1 MISVFSHRPGFV
13 SFLSALTVLCA
24 LTIAGPAAAQS
35 RIVTVSDESKHAG
48 EFIVPINKS
57 QILQLD
63 VPFAD
68 ALVGNAEI
76 ADVLPL
82 TDRAVYV
89 LGKSLGS
96 TSLTIYGRNRSL
108 IAVVD
113 LIVSHDM
120 DGLKARLFELM
131 PEENIEVRAIN
142 TGVVLS
148 GTVSSA
154 VHARRAVTIAEQFA
168 GSDGQVT
175 NMLSVKGSQ
184 QVMLSVRF
192 SEINR
197 SESKRLGINLA
208 AIGKDFAFITG
219 DVFTGG
225 LFTTLTDSGVDVNNL
240 PVGLAGTFGV
250 GVGSQSLGG
259 GDYTL
264 AGAFDT
270 LEQKGL
276 LKTLAEPNLV
286 ALSGDT
292 ASFLAG
298 GEFPVPVAQDDSDT
312 ITIEFK
318 EFGVSLAFTP
328 TVLEDGLVNL
338 IVSPEV
344 SDIDRTPIAPDVE
357 TAGFEIPS
365 LITRRATTTLEL
377 RDGQSFAM
385 AGLLQSSF
393 TDNIDQFPGLADLP
407 VLGTLFRSTDYLRN
421 ETELV
426 ILVTVRLVEPAPA
439 GSLATPADNF
449 VMPSDADLFLFGR
462 LEAPN
467 SGVGPLGAGAG
478 GIDGSYGHI
487 IK

>member
-1 MISVFSHRPGFV
+1 MINLFSHRLGNVTF
-13 SFLSALTVLCA
+13 FSALMVLCA

-35 RIVTVSDESKHAG
+35 RIVTISDESKHAG

-82 TDRAVYV
+82 TDRSVYV

-96 TSLTIYGRNRSL
+96 TSLTIYGRNHSL

-120 DGLKARLFELM
+120 DSLKARLYELM
-131 PEENIEVRAIN
+131 PDENIEVRAIN

-148 GTVSSA
+148 GTVSNA
-154 VHARRAVTIAEQFA
+154 VRARRAVTIAEQFA
-168 GSDGQVT
+168 GGDGQVT

-192 SEINR
+192 SEVNR
-197 SESKRLGINLA
+197 SVTKNLGFNLA
-208 AIGKDFAFITG
+208 AFGNDFALITG
-219 DVFTGG
+219 SGFTGG
-225 LFTTLTDSGVDVNNL
+225 LAAL
-240 PVGLAGTFGV
+240 LAGDLGLDTQATTVPTTFGV
-250 GVGSQSLGG
+250 GLGRQSLSG
-259 GDYTL
+259 GDVTL
-264 AGAFDT
+264 AGAFDA

-298 GEFPVPVAQDDSDT
+298 GEFPIPVSQSNTDS
-312 ITIEFK
+312 ITVEFK
-318 EFGVSLAFTP
+318 QFGVSLAFTP
-328 TVLEDGLVNL
+328 TVLEDGLINL

-344 SDIDRTPIAPDVE
+344 SDIDRTPVAPDVQ
-357 TAGFEIPS
+357 TAGFSIPS

-385 AGLLQSSF
+385 AGMLQSSF
-393 TDNIDQFPGLADLP
+393 TDNIDQFPMLGDLP
-407 VLGTLFRSTDYLRN
+407 VLGALFRSTDYLRD

-439 GSLATPADNF
+439 GSLATPVDNF

-462 LEAPN
+462 LEAPE
-467 SGVGPLGAGAG
+467 SGVGPLGTGAG

>member
-1 MISVFSHRPGFV
+1 MISVFSHRLGFV
-13 SFLSALTVLCA
+13 TFFSALMVLCV

-68 ALVGNAEI
+68 LLVGNAEI
-76 ADVLPL
+76 ADVLAL
-82 TDRAVYV
+82 TDRSVYV

-96 TSLTIYGRNRSL
+96 TSLTIYGRNKTL

-113 LIVSHDM
+113 IIVSHDM
-120 DGLKARLFELM
+120 DGLKARLYELM
-131 PEENIEVRAIN
+131 PDENIEVRAIN

-148 GTVSSA
+148 GTVSNA
-154 VHARRAVTIAEQFA
+154 VKARRAVTIAEQFA

-175 NMLSVKGSQ
+175 NMLSVKGSK

-197 SESKRLGINLA
+197 SVTKSIGINLA
-208 AIGKDFAFITG
+208 AFGDDFAFITG
-219 DVFTGG
+219 SGFTGG
-225 LFTTLTDSGVDVNNL
+225 LAAI
-240 PVGLAGTFGV
+240 LAADLGIESAADTVPTTFGV
-250 GVGSQSLGG
+250 GLGRQSING
-259 GDYTL
+259 GDVTL
-264 AGAFDT
+264 AGAFDA

-298 GEFPVPVAQDDSDT
+298 GEFPIPVAQDNSDT
-312 ITIEFK
+312 ITVEFK
-318 EFGVSLAFTP
+318 QFGVSLAFTP
-328 TVLEDGLVNL
+328 TVLEDGLINL

-357 TAGFEIPS
+357 TAGFSIPS

-385 AGLLQSSF
+385 AGLLQSNF
-393 TDNIDQFPGLADLP
+393 TDNIDQFPGLGDLP
-407 VLGTLFRSTDYLRN
+407 VLGALFRSTDYLRD

-449 VMPSDADLFLFGR
+449 VLPSDADLFLFGR